1 MFTALT
7 LFDNILNSRKIISMI
22 EDPNDPECFT
32 PNLPPDV
39 FSEDDLSTKQRW
51 RIAQAVWDQ
60 FWSH

>member
-7 LFDNILNSRKIISMI
+7 LFDNILNSRKITPMI
-22 EDPNDPECFT
+22 EDPNDPACFT
-32 PNLPPDV
+32 PNLSHDV

-51 RIAQAVWDQ
+51 RNAQAVWDQ